1 MFKQTITRVRPN
13 KTVKWHFEDSETPEY
28 AVVDMTIRAIQ
39 DAANVDSEKDENF
52 SVTQTVSANELTLTI
67 VRTSSTREWL
77 DDLETALKNPDHII
91 YSRTK
96 YYLDNGVTTTYVT
109 EEVTA

>member
-39 DAANVDSEKDENF
+39 DAAVNDEEDENL
-52 SVTQTVSANELTLTI
+52 SVTQTISANELTLTV

-77 DDLETALKNPDHII
+77 DDLEAAFKNPDHII

-96 YYLDNGVTTTYVT
+96 YYLDNSVTTTYVT
-109 EEVTA
+109 EEVTE